1 MHRFQS
7 SRHALAERRGAAATV
22 SAAPPARLF
31 GIPATRAPIV
41 AVLRRGPS
49 AWSHVGRW
57 DVGRGRYEPGAWIRA
72 NLYPQRCDL
81 SPDGRWLCYFT
92 LKMPGRWKAGATYV
106 ALSRLP
112 WLTALAAWATH
123 GTWTRGAHFV
133 DDPRV
138 WEVGE
143 PDEGD
148 ASPCRGKFG
157 LAVTRPATFAVERRR
172 GWTETAGTP
181 PRNERDVWDERR
193 GSSVVMEKPRPRFAG
208 YLRLRVRGS
217 FAAFRDTQAK
227 DIAYEL
233 FDGKQVTPLAEARR
247 GAMGRLGRRGT
258 TARCHARRPAAGPCA
273 VESRDARALRGR
285 RGRGGAAP
293 GGATAGGASLVS

>member
-1 MHRFQS
+1 
-7 SRHALAERRGAAATV
+7 V

-41 AVLRRGPS
+41 AVFRRGPS

-57 DVGRGRYEPGAWIRA
+57 DVARGVYEPGAWIRA
-72 NLYPQRCDL
+72 NLYPQRCDV

-92 LKMPGRWKAGATYV
+92 LKMPGRWDAGSTYV

-112 WLTALAAWATH
+112 WLAALAAWGTN

-133 DDPRV
+133 DDPRR

-148 ASPCRGKFG
+148 AGPCRAKFG

-172 GWTETAGTP
+172 GWTETADTP
-181 PRNERDVWDERR
+181 PRKERDVWDEQR
-193 GSSVVMEKPRPRFAG
+193 GRGVTMEKPRPKTNGR
-208 YLRLRVRGS
+208 LRLRVRGY
-217 FAAFRDTQAK
+217 FAAFRDSRAK
-227 DIAYEL
+227 DVVYEL
-233 FDGKQVTPLAEARR
+233 FDGTHVTALAEAQW
-247 GAMGRLGRRGT
+247 ADWDAAGRLLVATRDGRLQIRELGEGPPRVLSE
-258 TARCHARRPAAGPCA
+258 ADAGAGAPRPMAPPP
-273 VESRDARALRGR
+273 EALRW
-285 RGRGGAAP
+285 
-293 GGATAGGASLVS
+293 